1 MTDITSLI
9 NYHSGPQPTTVN
21 SDLAMMTGH
30 QQSLVKTAQG
40 LEFGTT
46 SFKHQWFIG
55 EAQFTPYGKLRQWL
69 MELKSREN
77 SVEVLEYDIAKLET
91 EEQILLRDAEAETDE
106 LRKKL
111 ILIDAIKK
119 HKDIERC
126 KSRVSDVYRERQEIV
141 ELTDK
146 LLESDEGKTADGRS
160 LLEVF
165 GKPEEAEY
173 EKQYW
178 TVRLAKQAAL
188 DLSAYGRIG
197 AGNLEAIL
205 MCAPAQQAEIIGLA
219 NHYNITYDQRQDV
232 IRHEVAKR
240 LGTDVGETTYIGQVK
255 ASFINGILDADKENV
270 MKDLEKQTPKQVN
283 PNGEELNN
291 VYNL

>member
-1 MTDITSLI
+1 MTDINNLI
-9 NYHSGPQPTTVN
+9 NYHSGPQSTTVN
-21 SDLAMMTGH
+21 TDLAMMSEH
-30 QQSLVKTAQG
+30 QQHLVKKAQN

-46 SFKHQWFIG
+46 SFKHEWFIG

-91 EEQILLRDAEAETDE
+91 EEQILLRDAEAEKDE

-111 ILIDAIKK
+111 ILIEAIKK

-146 LLESDEGKTADGRS
+146 LLASDEGKTPDGRS

-197 AGNLEAIL
+197 AGNLEVIM
-205 MCAPAQQAEIIGLA
+205 MCSPAQQIEVIGLA
-219 NHYNITYDQRQDV
+219 NHYNISYYKRQDA

-240 LGTDVGETTYIGQVK
+240 L
-255 ASFINGILDADKENV
+255 
-270 MKDLEKQTPKQVN
+270 
-283 PNGEELNN
+283 
-291 VYNL
+291 

>member
-1 MTDITSLI
+1 MTNITNLI
-9 NYHSGPQPTTVN
+9 NYHSGQQSTTVN
-21 SDLAMMTGH
+21 TDLAMMSEH
-30 QQSLVKTAQG
+30 QQFLVKKAQN

-46 SFKHQWFIG
+46 SFKHEWFIG

-111 ILIDAIKK
+111 ILIEAIKK

-146 LLESDEGKTADGRS
+146 LLASDEGKTPDGRS

-197 AGNLEAIL
+197 AGNLEVIM
-205 MCAPAQQAEIIGLA
+205 MCSPAQQTEVIGLA
-219 NHYNITYDQRQDV
+219 NHYNISYDKRQDA

-240 LGTDVGETTYIGQVK
+240 LGTDPGETTYIGQVK
-255 ASFINGILDADKENV
+255 ASFINGILDADRENV
-270 MKDLEKQTPKQVN
+270 VKDLERQTPKQVN
-283 PNGEELNN
+283 PSGEELNN

>member
-1 MTDITSLI
+1 MTDITNLI
-9 NYHSGPQPTTVN
+9 NYHSGQQSTTVN
-21 SDLAMMTGH
+21 TDLAMMSEH
-30 QQSLVKTAQG
+30 QQFLVKKAQN

-46 SFKHQWFIG
+46 SFKHEWFIG

-111 ILIDAIKK
+111 ILIEAIKK

-146 LLESDEGKTADGRS
+146 LLASDEGKTPDGRS

-197 AGNLEAIL
+197 AGNLEVIM
-205 MCAPAQQAEIIGLA
+205 MCSPAQQIEVIGLA
-219 NHYNITYDQRQDV
+219 NHYNISYDKRQDA

-240 LGTDVGETTYIGQVK
+240 LGTDPGETTYIGQVK
-255 ASFINGILDADKENV
+255 ASFINGILDADRENV
-270 MKDLEKQTPKQVN
+270 VKDLERQTPKQVN
-283 PNGEELNN
+283 PDGEELNN

>member
-1 MTDITSLI
+1 MTDITNLI
-9 NYHSGPQPTTVN
+9 NFHSGAQTQPVRTDM
-21 SDLAMMTGH
+21 SMLAEHQKDLLKKAN
-30 QQSLVKTAQG
+30 A

-46 SFKHQWFIG
+46 SFKHEWFIG

-77 SVEVLEYDIAKLET
+77 SVEVIEYDIARFET
-91 EEQILLRDAEAETDE
+91 EEQILLRDAEAESDE
-106 LRKKL
+106 LKKKL
-111 ILIDAIKK
+111 ILIEAIKK
-119 HKDIERC
+119 RKDIDRS
-126 KSRVSDVYRERQEIV
+126 KMRVADVYRERQEI
-141 ELTDK
+141 TDLIDR
-146 LLESDEGKTADGRS
+146 LLASDQGKTADGRS

-197 AGNLEAIL
+197 SGNLEAIL
-205 MCAPAQQAEIIGLA
+205 MCSPIHQTEIIGLA
-219 NHYNITYDQRQDV
+219 NHYNLSYDKRQDA
-232 IRHEVAKR
+232 IRHEVAKQ
-240 LGTDVGETTYIGQVK
+240 LGTDPGETVFIGQVK
-255 ASFINGILDADKENV
+255 ASFINGIIDADKENV
-270 MKDLEKQTPKQVN
+270 MKDLERQTPKQVN

>member
-1 MTDITSLI
+1 MTDINNLI
-9 NYHSGPQPTTVN
+9 NYHSGPQSTTVN
-21 SDLAMMTGH
+21 TDLAMMSEH
-30 QQSLVKTAQG
+30 QQNLVKKAQN

-46 SFKHQWFIG
+46 SFKHEWFIG

-91 EEQILLRDAEAETDE
+91 EEQILLRDAEAEKDE

-111 ILIDAIKK
+111 ILIEAIKK

-126 KSRVSDVYRERQEIV
+126 KSRVADVYRERQEIV

-146 LLESDEGKTADGRS
+146 LLASDEGKTPDGRS

-197 AGNLEAIL
+197 AGNLEVIM
-205 MCAPAQQAEIIGLA
+205 MCSPSQQAEVIGLA
-219 NHYNITYDQRQDV
+219 NHYNITCDQRQDA

-240 LGTDVGETTYIGQVK
+240 LGTNPGETTYIGQVK
-255 ASFINGILDADKENV
+255 ASFINNILEADKENV
-270 MKDLEKQTPKQVN
+270 MKDLERQTPKQVN
-283 PNGEELNN
+283 PDGEELNN

>member
-1 MTDITSLI
+1 MPDITSLI
-9 NYHSGPQPTTVN
+9 NYHSGTQSTTVN
-21 SDLAMMTGH
+21 TDLTMMSDH
-30 QQSLVKTAQG
+30 QQTLVKTAQS

-46 SFKHQWFIG
+46 SFKHEWFIG

-77 SVEVLEYDIAKLET
+77 TVEVLEYDIAKLET
-91 EEQILLRDAEAETDE
+91 EEQILLRDAEEETDE

-111 ILIDAIKK
+111 ILIDAVKK

-146 LLESDEGKTADGRS
+146 LLASDEGKTADGRS
-160 LLEVF
+160 LLAVF
-165 GKPEEAEY
+165 GTPEEAEY

-178 TVRLAKQAAL
+178 TVRLAKQSAL

-205 MCAPAQQAEIIGLA
+205 MCSPSQQSEIIGLA
-219 NHYNITYDQRQDV
+219 NHYNITYDKRQDV

-240 LGTDVGETTYIGQVK
+240 LGTDVGETAYIGQVK
-255 ASFINGILDADKENV
+255 ASFINGILDADRENV
-270 MKDLEKQTPKQVN
+270 VKDLERQTPKQVN

>member
-1 MTDITSLI
+1 MTDLTNLF
-9 NYHSGPQPTTVN
+9 NFHSGPQHTTVN
-21 SDLAMMTGH
+21 TDLAMLSDL
-30 QQSLVKTAQG
+30 QQTLVKKAQS

-46 SFKHQWFIG
+46 SFKHEWFIG

-69 MELKSREN
+69 MEIKSREN

-91 EEQILLRDAEAETDE
+91 EEQILLRDAGEEPDE

-111 ILIDAIKK
+111 ILIEAVKK

-146 LLESDEGKTADGRS
+146 MLASDEGKTPDGRS

-173 EKQYW
+173 EKHYW

-205 MCAPAQQAEIIGLA
+205 MCSPAQQAEIIGLS
-219 NHYNITYDQRQDV
+219 NHYNITYDQRQDA
-232 IRHEVAKR
+232 IRQEVARR
-240 LGTDVGETTYIGQVK
+240 LGTDPGETTYIGQVK
-255 ASFINGILDADKENV
+255 ASFINGILDADKENII
-270 MKDLEKQTPKQVN
+270 KDLERQTPKQVN

>member
-1 MTDITSLI
+1 MTDITNLI
-9 NYHSGPQPTTVN
+9 NYHSGQQSTTVN
-21 SDLAMMTGH
+21 TDLAMMSEH
-30 QQSLVKTAQG
+30 QQFLVKKAQN

-46 SFKHQWFIG
+46 SFKHEWFIG

-111 ILIDAIKK
+111 ILIEAIKK

-146 LLESDEGKTADGRS
+146 LLASDEGKTPDGRS

-197 AGNLEAIL
+197 AGNLEVIM
-205 MCAPAQQAEIIGLA
+205 MCSPAQQTEVIGLA
-219 NHYNITYDQRQDV
+219 NHYNISYDKQQDA
-232 IRHEVAKR
+232 IRHEVARR
-240 LGTDVGETTYIGQVK
+240 LGTDPGETTYIGQVK
-255 ASFINGILDADKENV
+255 ASFINGILDADRENV
-270 MKDLEKQTPKQVN
+270 VKDLERQTPKQVN
-283 PNGEELNN
+283 PSGEELNN